1 MPQEAQLLELL
12 SCHARVFLFPWGAP
26 AEGTDGRFPADELR
40 TALFTG
46 LSTTCGLQFIVTKL
60 LEARSADKKPVDA
73 KSTSTALARIE
84 RHFYDSVGDKGFLDF
99 APMFAPVS
107 TILGDN
113 SVATEEESVRP
124 TTKAH
129 KRTKVKLEIC
139 SGTGDWVCAQA
150 AAGTDVHWVAL
161 ELRHDRVYNTL
172 TKAIIEGIPNLSLLR
187 GDAMR
192 ILPHIPDGSVH
203 GLFVNYPEPPQ
214 KTGRSEES
222 GGAVSEGAHLLDEAF
237 FRSVGRVLT
246 SKGSLTILT
255 DNLWYAKL
263 LVRVI
268 ADTAAESGLRSL
280 SPGKCAEHL
289 VEFSIGEVHLF
300 RGLPGPAHG
309 HAAES
314 SSYFDRLWKKGK
326 MDERYF
332 LVLKKRKH
340 E

>member
-12 SCHARVFLFPWGAP
+12 SCHSRVFLFPWGAP

-40 TALFTG
+40 AALFTG
-46 LSTTCGLQFIVTKL
+46 LSTACGLQFIVTKL
-60 LEARSADKKPVDA
+60 LEARGAAKKPVDA
-73 KSTSTALARIE
+73 KSTLAALALIE
-84 RHFYDSVGDKGFLDF
+84 SHFHDSVGNEGFLDF
-99 APMFAPVS
+99 TQMFAPVS

-113 SVATEEESVRP
+113 SVASERAVQMA
-124 TTKAH
+124 TKSH
-129 KRTKVKLEIC
+129 KKIKIKLEIC

-150 AAGTDVHWVAL
+150 SADTDAHWVAL
-161 ELRHDRVYNTL
+161 ELRHDRAYNIL
-172 TKAIIEGIPNLSLLR
+172 TKAIIEDIPNLSLLR

-280 SPGKCAEHL
+280 SPDKCAEHP
-289 VEFSIGEVHLF
+289 VEFSIDEVHLF
-300 RGLPGPAHG
+300 RGVPGSAHG
-309 HAAES
+309 HVAES

>member
-1 MPQEAQLLELL
+1 M
-12 SCHARVFLFPWGAP
+12 
-26 AEGTDGRFPADELR
+26 
-40 TALFTG
+40 
-46 LSTTCGLQFIVTKL
+46 TKH
-60 LEARSADKKPVDA
+60 LEARGTDKKAVDT
-73 KSTSTALARIE
+73 KSISAALSRIE
-84 RHFYDSVGDKGFLDF
+84 RHFHDVVGTEGFLDF
-99 APMFAPVS
+99 TQMFAPVS
-107 TILGDN
+107 TILGDTLLV
-113 SVATEEESVRP
+113 SKEAMP
-124 TTKAH
+124 TVLKTH
-129 KRTKVKLEIC
+129 KRTKIKLEIC

-150 AAGTDVHWVAL
+150 SADTDAHWVAL

-172 TKAIIEGIPNLSLLR
+172 TNAIIEGIPNLSLLR

-263 LVRVI
+263 LVQVI
-268 ADTAAESGLRSL
+268 AETTAESGLRSL
-280 SPGKCAEHL
+280 SPDKCADHQ

-309 HAAES
+309 HVAES